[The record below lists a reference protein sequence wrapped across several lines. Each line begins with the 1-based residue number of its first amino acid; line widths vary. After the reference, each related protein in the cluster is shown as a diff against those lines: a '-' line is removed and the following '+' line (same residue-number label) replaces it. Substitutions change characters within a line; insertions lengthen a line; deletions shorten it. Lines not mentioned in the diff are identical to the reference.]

1 MDGGRQ
7 GEGVRKVKISGCD
20 KEHEVHEMLV
30 DHFKVRMILFLQFC
44 QAQFFKQND

>member
-20 KEHEVHEMLV
+20 KEHEAHEMLV
-30 DHFKVRMILFLQFC
+30 DHFKVRIIVFYT
-44 QAQFFKQND
+44 K